1 MQKQRL
7 DVNIYTHSN
16 TWQICFHRIIS
27 MDEISDED
35 YLVLP
40 DPTDYYYSGE
50 HIYEAMVEIE
60 QKYGDFFEI
69 NFRFESANIT
79 LEEMEENYNEY
90 LQENEDDDRTDEKVD
105 EKVDLLIEA
114 LLDEI
119 MQNYDDDDDD
129 LEDDYDD
136 EYDDDDDEEISVYDM
151 TEFLI
156 NYNIATEEEIEL
168 VANINGDTI
177 ETLNDILYARTGYR
191 DYAQYRESI

>member
-69 NFRFESANIT
+69 KFRFESANIT
-79 LEEMEENYNEY
+79 LEEMEANYNDYLEEY
-90 LQENEDDDRTDEKVD
+90 EK
-105 EKVDLLIEA
+105 EELLNEA

-119 MQNYDDDDDD
+119 MQNFDDEDDD
-129 LEDDYDD
+129 EDD
-136 EYDDDDDEEISVYDM
+136 EDEEISVDDM

-177 ETLNDILYARTGYR
+177 ETLNDILYARTGYH
-191 DYAQYRESI
+191 DYAQYKESI

>member
-7 DVNIYTHSN
+7 DVNIYTHPN

-40 DPTDYYYSGE
+40 EPTDYYYSGE

-60 QKYGDFFEI
+60 QKYGDLFDI
-69 NFRFESANIT
+69 NFRFQGANIT

-90 LQENEDDDRTDEKVD
+90 LQEDEDDDF
-105 EKVDLLIEA
+105 
-114 LLDEI
+114 
-119 MQNYDDDDDD
+119 
-129 LEDDYDD
+129 EDDYDD
-136 EYDDDDDEEISVYDM
+136 EYDDDEEISVDDM

-156 NYNIATEEEIEL
+156 EYNIATEAEIEL

-191 DYAQYRESI
+191 DYVQYKESVFWRFIERLDNHY

>member
-7 DVNIYTHSN
+7 NVNIYTHSN

-40 DPTDYYYSGE
+40 DPTDYYYSGD
-50 HIYEAMVEIE
+50 HIYEAMVVIE

-69 NFRFESANIT
+69 NFRFEGADIT
-79 LEEMEENYNEY
+79 LEEMEANYNDY
-90 LQENEDDDRTDEKVD
+90 LEENEEEDEDEDDDD
-105 EKVDLLIEA
+105 
-114 LLDEI
+114 
-119 MQNYDDDDDD
+119 
-129 LEDDYDD
+129 
-136 EYDDDDDEEISVYDM
+136 DDDDDEEISVDDM

-156 NYNIATEEEIEL
+156 QENIATEEEIAL

-191 DYAQYRESI
+191 DYSQYKESI